1 MKGIPE
7 HVKTILSR
15 LEAAGHEAYCVGGA
29 VRDRLL
35 GRAPGDWDVTTSA
48 LPEEVSALFAP
59 HALPTGLRHGTVTV
73 KPEGVP
79 GVEVTTYRRDGAYSD
94 CRRPDSV
101 EFTASLEEDLAR
113 RDFTVNAMAL
123 DLRGALA
130 DPFGGGE
137 DLKRGLLRAVGE
149 PEKRFGEDALRILR
163 GLRFA
168 ARLGFSVEAGTDRAL
183 RACAPLLERIAPE
196 RVREEL
202 TGILCGPYAE
212 TVLRSYPDVLGVVL
226 PEIAPSV
233 GFDQRSVYH
242 CYDVWEHTARA
253 VGAAPSAPVLR
264 WTMLLHD
271 LGKPDTFFLDGEGR
285 GHFYGHWR
293 KSAEYAGAILDRLRF
308 DRRSRD
314 LILTLVE
321 RHDCELP
328 LSEKSVRKNLA
339 RYGEEAVR
347 ALLAVKRADN
357 LAQAP
362 EYRDRQVLI
371 GQWEDLL
378 NLVLQEGACFSLR
391 QLAVRGGDLTALGL
405 RGPAVGRVLQA
416 LLDQVLDG
424 KLPNDR
430 EILLHCVREEL
441 L

>member
-123 DLRGALA
+123 DLRGTLA

-168 ARLGFSVEAGTDRAL
+168 ARLGFSIEAGTDRAL
-183 RACAPLLERIAPE
+183 RACAPLLEHIAPE

>member
-168 ARLGFSVEAGTDRAL
+168 ARLGFSIEAGTDRAL

-293 KSAEYAGAILDRLRF
+293 KSAEYAGAILD
-308 DRRSRD
+308 
-314 LILTLVE
+314 
-321 RHDCELP
+321 
-328 LSEKSVRKNLA
+328 
-339 RYGEEAVR
+339 
-347 ALLAVKRADN
+347 
-357 LAQAP
+357 QAP

>member
-79 GVEVTTYRRDGAYSD
+79 GVEVTTYRREGAYSD

-168 ARLGFSVEAGTDRAL
+168 ARLGFSIEAGTDRAL

-202 TGILCGPYAE
+202 TGVLCGPYAE
-212 TVLRSYPDVLGVVL
+212 TVLVSYPDVLGVVL